1 FIFGL
6 LIATLLMLPT
16 GLMLGRYA
24 YKSIITIPKAMLVP
38 TIALMTVIGSYA
50 IHNNADDV
58 TVMIV
63 IGIVGWVLNRMG
75 FAPSPIVLG
84 IVLGQI
90 AEQGFVQAYLIGNAQ
105 GGVLS
110 MYFGRPISLGII
122 ALALLTLFY
131 PFIARMWRARR
142 ASATTTTAEA
152 GHAE

>member
-1 FIFGL
+1 
-6 LIATLLMLPT
+6 MLPA

-24 YKSIITIPKAMLVP
+24 YKSIITIPKAALVP

-50 IHNNADDV
+50 INNNADDV
-58 TVMIV
+58 IVMV
-63 IGIVGWVLNRMG
+63 AIGFVGWVLNRIG

-110 MYFGRPISLGII
+110 MFFGRPISLGIV

-131 PFIARMWRARR
+131 PFIMSKWRARR
-142 ASATTTTAEA
+142 ASGATATAEA
-152 GHAE
+152 GRAE